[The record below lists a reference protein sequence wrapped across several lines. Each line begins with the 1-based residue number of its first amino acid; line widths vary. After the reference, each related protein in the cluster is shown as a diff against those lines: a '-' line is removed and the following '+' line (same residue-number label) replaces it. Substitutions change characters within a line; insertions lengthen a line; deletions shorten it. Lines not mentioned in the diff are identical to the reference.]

1 LVEQAHIVSMDGLKS
16 SFSKAVDF
24 LFLLFDLLRAWWS
37 LTYLSYVWIINELWA
52 FTAALGILVASGAAV
67 CVALCINWT
76 LEIISAVLGLV
87 FSFVYVVAVA
97 FCAWC
102 LTVVAV
108 CLYPLVNGLLLMRR
122 LARSLLECMRALL
135 DF

>member
-1 LVEQAHIVSMDGLKS
+1 MDGLKS
-16 SFSKAVDF
+16 SVSKAVDL

-52 FTAALGILVASGAAV
+52 FTAALGILIASGTAV
-67 CVALCINWT
+67 CVAVCINWT